1 MQELSK
7 KEEKT
12 VEKGV
17 KQLMKDVKLGSEL
30 GKAYMS
36 DLPGFSAWSVL
47 DALGHPKELHSE
59 NI

>member
-36 DLPGFSAWSVL
+36 DLPGFSA
-47 DALGHPKELHSE
+47 
-59 NI
+59 